1 MKHVNATVAASL
13 ASLLLVTGCVQAP
26 IGPTV
31 AVMPGPN
38 KPFDAFQADQ
48 GLCRQFADQ
57 EIGGGA
63 QAAQTETNQALIGTG
78 VGALLGAGAGAL
90 IGGGRGAAI
99 GAGVGG
105 LGGAA
110 VGSSQANATGMTVQ
124 RRYNLAYEQCMYSR
138 GNQVPGYV
146 QPARVN
152 APPPPPPPPAGYYPP
167 PPPPPPGYYPPP
179 PPPPRY

>member
-78 VGALLGAGAGAL
+78 VGALLGAGAE
-90 IGGGRGAAI
+90 I
-99 GAGVGG
+99 
-105 LGGAA
+105 AA
-110 VGSSQANATGMTVQ
+110 VDAVRPSIGVLSDCFTHK
-124 RRYNLAYEQCMYSR
+124 YSFKI
-138 GNQVPGYV
+138 
-146 QPARVN
+146 
-152 APPPPPPPPAGYYPP
+152 
-167 PPPPPPGYYPPP
+167 
-179 PPPPRY
+179 